1 MNLAM
6 DIWPLKA
13 FARGREAAGV
23 SVTKRLHAWWEGY
36 DLPDS
41 DDAAETS
48 PVDEPLEEISIDGD
62 ETPENRIMW
71 SEERRK
77 LVQIL
82 WGQGFTY
89 PGGVDYACELVS
101 GFSLNPA
108 VSMVEVGAGWL
119 MPQDA
124 FAPETLAA
132 RLTALFELPATLEK
146 TAASARAAGRADAAA
161 RLADVVVEL
170 VPNGETEGRRRAA

>member
-6 DIWPLKA
+6 DICPFKA

-62 ETPENRIMW
+62 ETPLGW
-71 SEERRK
+71 SGKSRDE
-77 LVQIL
+77 
-82 WGQGFTY
+82 QGSAA
-89 PGGVDYACELVS
+89 VD
-101 GFSLNPA
+101 SL
-108 VSMVEVGAGWL
+108 
-119 MPQDA
+119 
-124 FAPETLAA
+124 
-132 RLTALFELPATLEK
+132 
-146 TAASARAAGRADAAA
+146 
-161 RLADVVVEL
+161 
-170 VPNGETEGRRRAA
+170 GRRQRRNSR